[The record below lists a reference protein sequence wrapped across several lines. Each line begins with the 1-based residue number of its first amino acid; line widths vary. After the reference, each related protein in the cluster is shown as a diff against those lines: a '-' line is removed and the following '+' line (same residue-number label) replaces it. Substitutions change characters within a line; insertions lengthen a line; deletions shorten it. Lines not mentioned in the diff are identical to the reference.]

1 MSKLI
6 ILTAGVLAI
15 CGCATQ
21 GKTRPLDLTLS
32 GINSCQNAAEIVR
45 NIDSAFMAVAGT
57 TYGVSAVK

>member
-21 GKTRPLDLTLS
+21 GKTRSLDLTLS

-45 NIDSAFMAVAGT
+45 NIDSSFMAVAGT
-57 TYGVSAVK
+57 TYGVSVVK